1 MRVNKE
7 ADDGKEEVAAE
18 GHNELQEI
26 NDDEEDEEDKDK
38 DKDKEGATFE
48 DFEVRP
54 PLFTLFS

>member
-1 MRVNKE
+1 MMRVNKE

-38 DKDKEGATFE
+38 DKEDATFE